1 MASTSTTTAIEL
13 AASSS
18 PSHAWNSRLTNL
30 HDNKAQPATT
40 ITVIDHVL
48 EASRE
53 ADSTAPEGG
62 YGWVIVGSGFVL
74 LWWSLGTTYAWGVM
88 QTALVADGLAN
99 PAVLSFVGSL
109 QAALISALAIV
120 NSLVVRKTGVRAAA
134 MLGAAC
140 MGGSEILSSFTINNV
155 GALFFTSGVLMGLG
169 VSLCFAVISTVPS
182 QYFSSKRGLANGFM
196 FAGSGFGGAAI
207 SFALDSLIEKL
218 GVAWAYRIL
227 GLMTLS
233 TGLPAAWLMKE
244 RIPVAR
250 RAFIEWKLFKSP
262 TFVLIFI
269 GSAIGTFP
277 LFVPPFFIPLYTR
290 SLGFSANV
298 GAGLVAG
305 FSLSS
310 AAGRI
315 LSGFASDKV
324 GSINTVLASLVLTAV
339 TMLAI
344 WPTSTALGPLIV
356 FVVINGAANGAFF
369 STMPTAISKVFGSAR
384 VAVAMSMVVTGWVG
398 GYLMGAPIAGYILES
413 FGGADGGLHAY
424 RPAMFYAGALALAS
438 GVFILGARF
447 CIDRS
452 PLAVV

>member
-1 MASTSTTTAIEL
+1 M
-13 AASSS
+13 
-18 PSHAWNSRLTNL
+18 
-30 HDNKAQPATT
+30 
-40 ITVIDHVL
+40 
-48 EASRE
+48 
-53 ADSTAPEGG
+53 
-62 YGWVIVGSGFVL
+62 
-74 LWWSLGTTYAWGVM
+74 
-88 QTALVADGLAN
+88 
-99 PAVLSFVGSL
+99 
-109 QAALISALAIV
+109 
-120 NSLVVRKTGVRAAA
+120 LVVEDA
-134 MLGAAC
+134 
-140 MGGSEILSSFTINNV
+140 E
-155 GALFFTSGVLMGLG
+155 TSVNKGEYC
-169 VSLCFAVISTVPS
+169 SLCFAVISTVPS
-182 QYFSSKRGLANGFM
+182 QYFSTRRGLANGFM

-207 SFALDSLIEKL
+207 SFALDSLIQKL

-244 RIPVAR
+244 RIPVER
-250 RAFIEWKLFKSP
+250 REFIEWKLFKSP
-262 TFVLIFI
+262 TFVLIFV

-277 LFVPPFFIPLYTR
+277 LFVPPFFIPLYMR
-290 SLGFSANV
+290 SLGFSTNA

-315 LSGFASDKV
+315 ISGFASDKV
-324 GSINTVLASLVLTAV
+324 GSINTVLASLVLTAI

-344 WPTSTALGPLIV
+344 WPTSTTLGPLIA

-413 FGGADGGLHAY
+413 FGGANGGLHAY
-424 RPAMFYAGALALAS
+424 RPAMFYAGALALVA

-447 CIDRS
+447 CINRS
-452 PLAVV
+452 LLAVV

>member
-13 AASSS
+13 VTSSS
-18 PSHAWNSRLTNL
+18 PSPGWSLRHINFI
-30 HDNKAQPATT
+30 DGKQPATT
-40 ITVIDHVL
+40 DNLVTDRVL

-88 QTALVADGLAN
+88 QTALVADGLAD

-120 NSLVVRKTGVRAAA
+120 NSWLVRKTGVRAAA
-134 MLGAAC
+134 MLGAGC
-140 MGGSEILSSFTINNV
+140 MGGSEILSSFTVKNV
-155 GALFFTSGVLMGLG
+155 GALFFTSGVVMGLG
-169 VSLCFAVISTVPS
+169 VSLVFAVISTVPS

-207 SFALDSLIEKL
+207 SFALDSLIQKL

-244 RIPVAR
+244 RIPVGR
-250 RAFIEWKLFKSP
+250 REFIEWELFKSP
-262 TFVLIFI
+262 TFVLVFI

-290 SLGFSANV
+290 SLGFSTNV

-324 GSINTVLASLVLTAV
+324 GSINTVIVSLVLTAV

-344 WPTSTALGPLIV
+344 WPTSTALAPLIV
-356 FVVINGAANGAFF
+356 FVVVNGAANGAFF

-413 FGGADGGLHAY
+413 FGGPDGGLHAY

-447 CIDRS
+447 CINRS